1 MRFRGTFRLSPVRKP
16 PAPSPWRRKPGLT
29 RSQIQTRASASME
42 KVLEAC
48 ANLPSLG
55 GEAPVLREYLAE
67 SARKIFQAEVAG
79 MLVQDGD
86 NYLLGAVSPPVQ
98 SGGGKTALLSH
109 AQSFAAQA
117 TEQQRLLNFRFA
129 YRDLEGEKIYY
140 GLAQPLV
147 TTQSAVVLLVVRST
161 VFAPS
166 EVSAF
171 SVLGNMARLTL
182 ENAEL
187 AGLNSAQKRDLN
199 QLLEISADMG
209 STSRLDSFLPKF
221 VVRAAEFL
229 GFERAFVAIVE
240 TEECRMRWGASKGV
254 PSRLDFDFSAVGR
267 RVLESKNPQIVEDIS
282 QLAPHEKT
290 QLLRWESRLRQFV
303 GVPLVSGEGRPLG
316 VLGLMDKKTTD
327 KRATD
332 KKGPGQITPDD
343 IRRARALG
351 AEVAVALEAAHNLQL
366 SEQHRKRTEDLMEMA
381 LDLGSALRLPD
392 FVKNFTERVASM
404 IGAKSAILCLAQGN
418 KVESVGFCG
427 PRPERELQRKLN
439 AAFSEYAERHPDVKI
454 TGSGVQALGPDLI
467 AACGWQNL
475 TLVRLEGT
483 ENDLLGIL
491 ALADI
496 SRELMPSDL
505 NLLQA
510 LIVHASVAL
519 ENSRLFTRITQSS
532 RQWAEIFDS
541 ISDFIVVH
549 DEHFEV
555 LRVNRSLS
563 EFIGVRP
570 AELIGLSMRA
580 LVSIASDSPQPC
592 PFCRAENESDEY
604 LHPVLER
611 TYLVSS
617 SRIHGALDEGLQT
630 VHVLKDITDRREAEQ
645 RYRELFDNVQE
656 GVFFASPEGHFIEV
670 NDALVRMLGYQTRE
684 EVLKLDLQNQV
695 YVSGEQRDEITRQL
709 HHKGAIRN
717 FEVTLTRRDGSMIH
731 ALENAFV
738 VKDGQGKIMQYR
750 GVFLDIT
757 EVKNF
762 QAQLQ
767 RERDFTS
774 KILNNTQTMI
784 MVADTAGLISY
795 ANQRVYEGGG
805 FAQHELVGHRLD
817 RIISLSHKKAFAEAF
832 DASLHGLQSDNLEL
846 MITRGN
852 GTQGKFSVN
861 LSPMRDDRGEV
872 SSVVVLMTDITD
884 TSMIQAKLMH
894 TEKMAAVGQLVSGV
908 AHEVNNP
915 LTAIMGFSDLL
926 MENPDVPGSARKDL
940 QVILEE
946 AQRTKEI
953 VQNLLSF
960 ARQRPPQRQ
969 PLQINAILR
978 KTIALRAY
986 DFSNHGVQIVEKF
999 DSRLPDLIGDSHQLQ
1014 QVFLNILNNAYDA
1027 VQSAGR
1033 PGLIE
1038 IETVQDGGW
1047 VEVLFRD
1054 NGEGIQHPER
1064 IFDPFFTTKEV
1075 GQGTGLGLSICYGI
1089 VREHEGEILCANNQ
1103 DTQGATFSV
1112 RLPVRT
1118 RTDLKLVVAAGVK
1131 Q

>member
-1 MRFRGTFRLSPVRKP
+1 MENVLAACIELASLTGEP
-16 PAPSPWRRKPGLT
+16 PILRRH
-29 RSQIQTRASASME
+29 IA
-42 KVLEAC
+42 EA
-48 ANLPSLG
+48 
-55 GEAPVLREYLAE
+55 
-67 SARKIFQAEVAG
+67 ARKIFQSLVAG
-79 MLVQDGD
+79 VMLGDGAG
-86 NYLLGAVSPPVQ
+86 LLSAATAAHDAVEENAPGDKNSPA
-98 SGGGKTALLSH
+98 SKNALLEH
-109 AQSFAAQA
+109 ARSFATQA
-117 TEQQRLLNFRFA
+117 IEQKRLLTFRFS
-129 YRDLEGEKIYY
+129 YRSPEGESVHH
-140 GLAQPLV
+140 GLAQPIS
-147 TTQSAVVLLVVRST
+147 TTKNAAVLLVVRRN
-161 VFAPS
+161 VFSPA
-166 EVSAF
+166 EISAF
-171 SVLGNMARLTL
+171 NVLGSTARLAL
-182 ENAEL
+182 DNSEL
-187 AGLNSAQKRDLN
+187 ARLYSTQTHDYD
-199 QLLEISADMG
+199 QLLEISAELG
-209 STSRLDSFLPKF
+209 TSRVEGFFPRF
-221 VVRAAEFL
+221 VVRAADYL
-229 GFERAFVAIVE
+229 GFSRAFVAL
-240 TEECRMRWGASKGV
+240 TDAGKCHLRWAASRGSA
-254 PSRLDFDFSAVGR
+254 SRLDIDISAVAKR
-267 RVLESKNPQIVEDIS
+267 AFESPGPYSCEDIG
-282 QLAPHEKT
+282 QLPANEKA
-290 QLLRWESRLRQFV
+290 QLRRWESDLKQYMGMPLLTSDGRQ
-303 GVPLVSGEGRPLG
+303 
-316 VLGLMDKKTTD
+316 LGLLGFFDKKN
-327 KRATD
+327 KSR
-332 KKGPGQITPDD
+332 ISPDD
-343 IRRARALG
+343 VRRARVLG
-351 AEVAVALEAAHNLQL
+351 AEITVALEAAHNLQL
-366 SEQHRKRTEDLMEMA
+366 SDQHRKRTEDLMEMA

-404 IGAKSAILCLAQGN
+404 IGAQSAILSLAQGN
-418 KVESVGFCG
+418 KVESVGFYG
-427 PRPERELQRKLN
+427 PKPERELQRKLN

-454 TGSGVQALGPDLI
+454 TGSGVQALGHELV

-496 SRELMPSDL
+496 SRELMPNDL

-549 DEHFEV
+549 DEQFEV
-555 LRVNRSLS
+555 LRVNRSLA

-580 LVSIASDSPQPC
+580 LVSLASDSPRPC
-592 PFCRAENESDEY
+592 PFCRVESESDEY

-684 EVLKLDLQNQV
+684 EVLKLDLQGQV
-695 YVSGEQRDEITRQL
+695 YVWAEQRDEITRQL
-709 HHKGAIRN
+709 QQKGAVRN
-717 FEVTLTRRDGSMIH
+717 FEVTLSRRDGTMIH

-784 MVADTAGLISY
+784 VVADTAGLISY

-805 FAQHELVGHRLD
+805 FDQNELVGNRLD
-817 RIISLSHKKAFAEAF
+817 RIISSSHKKAFSEAF

-926 MENPDVPGSARKDL
+926 MENPEVPGSARKDL

-969 PLQINAILR
+969 PLQINNILR
-978 KTIALRAY
+978 KTIALRSY
-986 DFSNHGVQIVEKF
+986 DFANHGVQIVEKF
-999 DSRLPDLIGDSHQLQ
+999 DERLPELIGDSHQLQ

-1038 IETVQDGGW
+1038 IETIQDGGW

-1054 NGEGIQHPER
+1054 NGEGILHPER

-1103 DTQGATFSV
+1103 ETDGATFSV
-1112 RLPVRT
+1112 RLPVRS
-1118 RTDLKLVVAAGVK
+1118 RADLKLVVAGGAK

>member
-1 MRFRGTFRLSPVRKP
+1 
-16 PAPSPWRRKPGLT
+16 
-29 RSQIQTRASASME
+29 ME
-42 KVLEAC
+42 KVFEAC
-48 ANLPSLG
+48 VELPNLSQD
-55 GEAPVLREYLAE
+55 PVVLHRHIAE
-67 SARKIFQAEVAG
+67 SARKIFKAVVAG
-79 MLVQDGD
+79 VMVRDGEGYLPSAVCTAADEAGSKEPLLEHARLFASQAIEQKQLV
-86 NYLLGAVSPPVQ
+86 P
-98 SGGGKTALLSH
+98 
-109 AQSFAAQA
+109 
-117 TEQQRLLNFRFA
+117 FRFSYLGPA
-129 YRDLEGEKIYY
+129 GEEMYH
-140 GLAQPLV
+140 GLAQPVV
-147 TTQSAVVLLVVRST
+147 TTRTVAVLLLVRGSA
-161 VFAPS
+161 FSSA

-171 SVLGNMARLTL
+171 SAFGNTARLAL
-182 ENAEL
+182 DNIEL
-187 AGLNSAQKRDLN
+187 SGLHGAQKRDLE
-199 QLLEISADMG
+199 QMMEISAELG
-209 STSRLDSFLPKF
+209 APQLESFLPRF
-221 VVRAAEFL
+221 VVRAADFL
-229 GFERAFVAIVE
+229 GFSRAFIALFESGECHLQWAAAKGTAIHLDIDISAIAKRALE
-240 TEECRMRWGASKGV
+240 TG
-254 PSRLDFDFSAVGR
+254 
-267 RVLESKNPQIVEDIS
+267 NPHVSEDIGQLPS
-282 QLAPHEKT
+282 QEKT
-290 QLLRWESRLRQFV
+290 QLRRWESDLKQYL
-303 GVPLVSGEGRPLG
+303 GIPLLTADGRPLG
-316 VLGLMDKKTTD
+316 VLGFLDKKAQS
-327 KRATD
+327 RIS
-332 KKGPGQITPDD
+332 QED
-343 IRRARALG
+343 IHRGRVLG
-351 AEVAVALEAAHNLQL
+351 AEVTVALEAAHNLQL
-366 SEQHRKRTEDLMEMA
+366 SDQHRKRTENLMEMA

-392 FVKNFTERVASM
+392 FVKNFTERVAAM
-404 IGAKSAILCLAQGN
+404 IGARCAILSLAQGN
-418 KVESVGFCG
+418 KVESVGFYG
-427 PRPERELQRKLN
+427 PRPERDLQRKLN
-439 AAFSEYAERHPDVKI
+439 AAFSEYAERHPDLKI
-454 TGSGVQALGPDLI
+454 TGSGVQALGPELV

-483 ENDLLGIL
+483 ESDLLGIL

-496 SRELMPSDL
+496 GRELMPNDL

-555 LRVNRSLS
+555 LRVNRSLA

-580 LVSIASDSPQPC
+580 LVSIASDSPRPC
-592 PFCRAENESDEY
+592 PFCRVENESDEY

-670 NDALVRMLGYQTRE
+670 NDALVRMLGYQSRE
-684 EVLKLDLQNQV
+684 EVLRLDLQSQV
-695 YVSGEQRDEITRQL
+695 YVSAEQRDEIIRQL
-709 HHKGAIRN
+709 HEDGAVRN
-717 FEVTLTRRDGSMIH
+717 FEVTLKRRDGTMIH

-784 MVADTAGLISY
+784 VVADTAGLISY

-805 FAQHELVGHRLD
+805 FEQNELVGNRLD
-817 RIISLSHKKAFAEAF
+817 GIISFSHKKAFAEAF

-926 MENPDVPGSARKDL
+926 MENPEMPGSARKDL

-969 PLQINAILR
+969 PLQINNILR
-978 KTIALRAY
+978 KTIALRSY
-986 DFSNHGVQIVEKF
+986 DFANHGVQIVEKF
-999 DSRLPDLIGDSHQLQ
+999 DERLPELIGDSHQLQ

-1038 IETVQDGGW
+1038 IETEQDGGW

-1103 DTQGATFSV
+1103 ETQGATFSV
-1112 RLPVRT
+1112 RLPIRT
-1118 RTDLKLVVAAGVK
+1118 RTDLKLVVAAGAK

>member
-1 MRFRGTFRLSPVRKP
+1 MRPKPKARQVRAKT
-16 PAPSPWRRKPGLT
+16 PS
-29 RSQIQTRASASME
+29 RASTCME
-42 KVLEAC
+42 NVQAAC
-48 ANLPSLG
+48 IELASLG
-55 GEAPVLREYLAE
+55 GEPPILRRHIAE
-67 SARKIFQAEVAG
+67 AARKIFQSLVAG
-79 MLVQDGD
+79 VMLGDGVE
-86 NYLLGAVSPPVQ
+86 LLSAATAAPDSTEEQ
-98 SGGGKTALLSH
+98 ASGERKHPAGKNALLEH
-109 AQSFAAQA
+109 ARSFATQA
-117 TEQQRLLNFRFA
+117 IEQKRLLTFRFS
-129 YRDLEGEKIYY
+129 YRSPEGESVHH
-140 GLAQPLV
+140 GLAQPIS
-147 TTQSAVVLLVVRST
+147 TTKNTAVLLIVRRS
-161 VFAPS
+161 VFSPA
-166 EVSAF
+166 EISAF
-171 SVLGNMARLTL
+171 NVLGSTARLAL
-182 ENAEL
+182 DNSEL
-187 AGLNSAQKRDLN
+187 AGLYSTQTHDYD
-199 QLLEISADMG
+199 QLLEISAELG
-209 STSRLDSFLPKF
+209 TSRVEGFFPRF
-221 VVRAAEFL
+221 VMRAADFL
-229 GFERAFVAIVE
+229 GFSRAFVAL
-240 TEECRMRWGASKGV
+240 TDAGKCQLRWAASKGSA
-254 PSRLDFDFSAVGR
+254 SRLDIDISAVAKR
-267 RVLESKNPQIVEDIS
+267 AFESPSPHICEDIG
-282 QLAPHEKT
+282 QLPANEKA
-290 QLLRWESRLRQFV
+290 QLRRWEADLKQYLGMPLLTCDGRQ
-303 GVPLVSGEGRPLG
+303 LG
-316 VLGLMDKKTTD
+316 VLGFFDKKN
-327 KRATD
+327 KAR
-332 KKGPGQITPDD
+332 ISPDD
-343 IRRARALG
+343 VRRARVLG
-351 AEVAVALEAAHNLQL
+351 AEITVALEAAHNLQL
-366 SEQHRKRTEDLMEMA
+366 SDQHRKRTEDLMEMA

-392 FVKNFTERVASM
+392 FVKNFTERVAGM
-404 IGAKSAILCLAQGN
+404 IGAQSAILSLAQGN
-418 KVESVGFCG
+418 KVESVGFYG
-427 PRPERELQRKLN
+427 TKPERELQRKLN

-454 TGSGVQALGPDLI
+454 TGSGVQALGHELV

-496 SRELMPSDL
+496 GRELAPNDL

-549 DEHFEV
+549 DEQFEV
-555 LRVNRSLS
+555 LRVNRSLA

-580 LVSIASDSPQPC
+580 LVSLASDSPRPC
-592 PFCRAENESDEY
+592 PFCRVESESDEY

-670 NDALVRMLGYQTRE
+670 NDALVRKIGYQTRE
-684 EVLKLDLQNQV
+684 EVLKLDLQSQV
-695 YVSGEQRDEITRQL
+695 YVSGEQRDEIIRQL
-709 HHKGAIRN
+709 HHQGAIRN

-805 FAQHELVGHRLD
+805 FEQNELVGHRLD
-817 RIISLSHKKAFAEAF
+817 RIISLSHKKIFAEAF

-846 MITRGN
+846 MIARGN

-861 LSPMRDDRGEV
+861 LSTMRDDRGEV

-926 MENPDVPGSARKDL
+926 MENPEVPGSARKDL

-969 PLQINAILR
+969 AVQINAILR

-986 DFSNHGVQIVEKF
+986 DFANHGVQIVEKF
-999 DSRLPDLIGDSHQLQ
+999 DERLPELIGDSHQLQ

-1038 IETVQDGGW
+1038 IETID
-1047 VEVLFRD
+1047 R
-1054 NGEGIQHPER
+1054 
-1064 IFDPFFTTKEV
+1064 K
-1075 GQGTGLGLSICYGI
+1075 
-1089 VREHEGEILCANNQ
+1089 
-1103 DTQGATFSV
+1103 SV
-1112 RLPVRT
+1112 V
-1118 RTDLKLVVAAGVK
+1118 
-1131 Q
+1131 

>member
-1 MRFRGTFRLSPVRKP
+1 MRPKPKARKVRTKT
-16 PAPSPWRRKPGLT
+16 PS
-29 RSQIQTRASASME
+29 RASTCME
-42 KVLEAC
+42 NVLAAC
-48 ANLPSLG
+48 IELVSLG
-55 GEAPVLREYLAE
+55 GEPPILRRHIAE
-67 SARKIFQAEVAG
+67 AARKIFQSLVAG
-79 MLVQDGD
+79 VMLGDGVAAT
-86 NYLLGAVSPPVQ
+86 AVPDSTEEEA
-98 SGGGKTALLSH
+98 SGEKKDPTGKNALLEH
-109 AQSFAAQA
+109 ARSFATQA
-117 TEQQRLLNFRFA
+117 IEQKRLLTFRFS
-129 YRDLEGEKIYY
+129 YRSPEGESVHH
-140 GLAQPLV
+140 GLAQPV
-147 TTQSAVVLLVVRST
+147 STTKNAAVLLVVRRS
-161 VFAPS
+161 VFSPA
-166 EVSAF
+166 EISAF
-171 SVLGNMARLTL
+171 NVLGSTARLAL
-182 ENAEL
+182 ENSEL
-187 AGLNSAQKRDLN
+187 AGLYSTQTHDYD
-199 QLLEISADMG
+199 QLLEISAELG
-209 STSRLDSFLPKF
+209 TSRVEGFFPRF
-221 VVRAAEFL
+221 VLRAADFL
-229 GFERAFVAIVE
+229 GFSRAFVAL
-240 TEECRMRWGASKGV
+240 TDAGKCHLRWAAGRGSA
-254 PSRLDFDFSAVGR
+254 SRLDIDISAVAKR
-267 RVLESKNPQIVEDIS
+267 AFESPNPHICEDIG
-282 QLAPHEKT
+282 QLPANEKA
-290 QLLRWESRLRQFV
+290 QLRRWEADLKQYL
-303 GVPLVSGEGRPLG
+303 GVPLLTSDGRQLG
-316 VLGLMDKKTTD
+316 VLGFFDKKNKSRISPED
-327 KRATD
+327 V
-332 KKGPGQITPDD
+332 
-343 IRRARALG
+343 RRARVLA
-351 AEVAVALEAAHNLQL
+351 AEITVALEAAHNLQL
-366 SEQHRKRTEDLMEMA
+366 SDQHRKRTEDLMEMA

-392 FVKNFTERVASM
+392 FVKNFTERVAGM
-404 IGAKSAILCLAQGN
+404 IGAQSAILSLAQGN
-418 KVESVGFCG
+418 KVESVGFYG
-427 PRPERELQRKLN
+427 PKPERELQRKLN
-439 AAFSEYAERHPDVKI
+439 AAFSEYAERHPDLKI
-454 TGSGVQALGPDLI
+454 TGSGVQALGHELV

-496 SRELMPSDL
+496 GRELAPNDL

-549 DEHFEV
+549 DEQFEV
-555 LRVNRSLS
+555 LRVNRSLA

-580 LVSIASDSPQPC
+580 LVSLASDSPRPC
-592 PFCRAENESDEY
+592 PFCRVESESDEY

-684 EVLKLDLQNQV
+684 EVLKLDLQGQV
-695 YVSGEQRDEITRQL
+695 YVWAEQRDEITRQL
-709 HHKGAIRN
+709 RQKGAIRN
-717 FEVTLTRRDGSMIH
+717 FEVTLSRRDGTMIH

-784 MVADTAGLISY
+784 VVADTAGLISY

-805 FAQHELVGHRLD
+805 FDQNELVGNRLD
-817 RIISLSHKKAFAEAF
+817 RIISLSHKKAFSEAF

-926 MENPDVPGSARKDL
+926 MENPEVPGSARKDL

-969 PLQINAILR
+969 PLQINNILR
-978 KTIALRAY
+978 KTIALRSY
-986 DFSNHGVQIVEKF
+986 DFANHGVQIVEKF
-999 DSRLPDLIGDSHQLQ
+999 DERLPDLIGDSHQLQ

-1038 IETVQDGGW
+1038 IETIQDGGW
-1047 VEVLFRD
+1047 IEVLFRD

-1103 DTQGATFSV
+1103 ETEGATFSV
-1112 RLPVRT
+1112 RLPVRS
-1118 RTDLKLVVAAGVK
+1118 RADLKLVVAGGAK

>member
-1 MRFRGTFRLSPVRKP
+1 MENVLAACIELAS
-16 PAPSPWRRKPGLT
+16 LT
-29 RSQIQTRASASME
+29 
-42 KVLEAC
+42 
-48 ANLPSLG
+48 
-55 GEAPVLREYLAE
+55 GEPPVLRRHIAE
-67 SARKIFQAEVAG
+67 TARKIFQSLVAG
-79 MLVQDGD
+79 VMLGDGAG
-86 NYLLGAVSPPVQ
+86 LLSTATAAHDAAEENAPADEDVPADKNHPAG
-98 SGGGKTALLSH
+98 TNALLEH
-109 AQSFAAQA
+109 ARSFATQA
-117 TEQQRLLNFRFA
+117 IEQKRLLTFRFS
-129 YRDLEGEKIYY
+129 YRSPEGESVHH
-140 GLAQPLV
+140 GLAQPIS
-147 TTQSAVVLLVVRST
+147 TTKNAAVLLVVRRN
-161 VFAPS
+161 VFSPA
-166 EVSAF
+166 EISAF
-171 SVLGNMARLTL
+171 NVLGSTARLAL
-182 ENAEL
+182 DNSEL
-187 AGLNSAQKRDLN
+187 AGLYSTQTHDYD
-199 QLLEISADMG
+199 QLLEISAELG
-209 STSRLDSFLPKF
+209 TSRVEGFFPRF
-221 VVRAAEFL
+221 VVRAADFL
-229 GFERAFVAIVE
+229 GFSRAFIAL
-240 TEECRMRWGASKGV
+240 TDAGKCHLRWAASRGSA
-254 PSRLDFDFSAVGR
+254 SRLDTDISAVAKR
-267 RVLESKNPQIVEDIS
+267 AFESPGPYSCEDIG
-282 QLAPHEKT
+282 QLPANENA
-290 QLLRWESRLRQFV
+290 QLRRWEADLKQYLGMPLLTSNGRQ
-303 GVPLVSGEGRPLG
+303 
-316 VLGLMDKKTTD
+316 LGLLGFFDKKN
-327 KRATD
+327 KAR
-332 KKGPGQITPDD
+332 ISPDD
-343 IRRARALG
+343 VRRARVLG
-351 AEVAVALEAAHNLQL
+351 AEITVALEAAHNLQL
-366 SEQHRKRTEDLMEMA
+366 SDQHRKRTEDLMEMA

-392 FVKNFTERVASM
+392 FVKNFTERVAGM
-404 IGAKSAILCLAQGN
+404 IGAQSAILSLAQGN
-418 KVESVGFCG
+418 KVESVGFYG
-427 PRPERELQRKLN
+427 PKPERELQRKLN

-454 TGSGVQALGPDLI
+454 TGSGVQALGHELV

-496 SRELMPSDL
+496 SRELAPNDL

-549 DEHFEV
+549 DEQFEV
-555 LRVNRSLS
+555 LRVNRSLA

-580 LVSIASDSPQPC
+580 LISLASDSPRPC
-592 PFCRAENESDEY
+592 PFCRVESESDEY

-684 EVLKLDLQNQV
+684 EVLKLDLQGQV
-695 YVSGEQRDEITRQL
+695 YVWAEQRDEITRQL
-709 HHKGAIRN
+709 RQKGAIRN
-717 FEVTLTRRDGSMIH
+717 FEVTLSRRDGTMIH

-784 MVADTAGLISY
+784 VVADTAGLISY

-805 FAQHELVGHRLD
+805 FDQNELVGNRLD
-817 RIISLSHKKAFAEAF
+817 RIISLSHKKAFSEAF

-926 MENPDVPGSARKDL
+926 MENPEVPGSARKDL

-969 PLQINAILR
+969 PLQINNILR
-978 KTIALRAY
+978 KTIALRSY
-986 DFSNHGVQIVEKF
+986 DFANHGVQIVEKF
-999 DSRLPDLIGDSHQLQ
+999 DERLPELIGDSHQLQ

-1038 IETVQDGGW
+1038 IETIQDGGW

-1103 DTQGATFSV
+1103 ETDGATFSV
-1112 RLPVRT
+1112 RLPVRS
-1118 RTDLKLVVAAGVK
+1118 RADLKLVVAAGAK

>member
-1 MRFRGTFRLSPVRKP
+1 V
-16 PAPSPWRRKPGLT
+16 
-29 RSQIQTRASASME
+29 RASASME

-48 ANLPSLG
+48 VQLPALS
-55 GEAPVLREYLAE
+55 GEPSVLRQHIAE
-67 SARKIFQAEVAG
+67 SARTIFAAAVAG
-79 MLVQDGD
+79 MMVRDGES
-86 NYLLGAVSPPVQ
+86 YLPGAVCTAVDERA
-98 SGGGKTALLSH
+98 GKKALLEH
-109 AQSFAAQA
+109 ARSFATQA
-117 TEQQRLLNFRFA
+117 IEQKRLLNFRFS
-129 YRDLEGEKIYY
+129 YRAPEGEAIYH
-140 GLAQPLV
+140 GLAQPMV
-147 TTQSAVVLLVVRST
+147 TAQTAAVLLVVRSS
-161 VFAPS
+161 VFSPA

-171 SVLGNMARLTL
+171 SALGNIARLAL
-182 ENAEL
+182 DNCEL
-187 AGLNSAQKRDLN
+187 TGLYSTQKQDLD
-199 QLLEISADMG
+199 QLLEISAELG
-209 STSRLDSFLPKF
+209 ATSQLESFLPRF
-221 VVRAAEFL
+221 VVRTADFM
-229 GFERAFVAIVE
+229 GFSRAFVALVDSG
-240 TEECRMRWGASKGV
+240 ECRLRWGASKGAA
-254 PSRLDFDFSAVGR
+254 SRLEIDISAVAR
-267 RVLESKNPQIVEDIS
+267 RALDTRIPHICEDVG
-282 QLAPHEKT
+282 QLPANEKK
-290 QLLRWESRLRQFV
+290 QLLRWESDLKQYL
-303 GVPLVSGEGRPLG
+303 GMPLMTSDGRPLG
-316 VLGLMDKKTTD
+316 LLGLLDKKN
-327 KRATD
+327 KSR
-332 KKGPGQITPDD
+332 ISPDD
-343 IRRARALG
+343 VRRARVLG
-351 AEVAVALEAAHNLQL
+351 AEITVALEAAHNLQL
-366 SEQHRKRTEDLMEMA
+366 SDQHRKRTEDLMEMA

-392 FVKNFTERVASM
+392 FVKNFTERVAGM
-404 IGAKSAILCLAQGN
+404 IGARSAVLSLAQGN
-418 KVESVGFCG
+418 KVESVGFYG
-427 PRPERELQRKLN
+427 AKPERELQRKLN
-439 AAFSEYAERHPDVKI
+439 AAFSEYAERHPDLKI
-454 TGSGVQALGPDLI
+454 TGNGVQALGPELM

-483 ENDLLGIL
+483 EADLLGIL

-496 SRELMPSDL
+496 SRELMPNDL

-549 DEHFEV
+549 DEQFEV
-555 LRVNRSLS
+555 LRVNRSLA

-592 PFCRAENESDEY
+592 PFCRGENESDEY

-684 EVLKLDLQNQV
+684 EVLKLDLQTQV
-695 YVSGEQRDEITRQL
+695 YVSAEQRDEITRQL
-709 HHKGAIRN
+709 NEKGTVRN
-717 FEVTLTRRDGSMIH
+717 FEVTLSRRDSTMIH

-795 ANQRVYEGGG
+795 ANQRAYEGGG
-805 FAQHELVGHRLD
+805 FDQNELVGHRLD
-817 RIISLSHKKAFAEAF
+817 RIISQSHKRAFAEAF

-852 GTQGKFSVN
+852 GTPGKFSVN

-926 MENPDVPGSARKDL
+926 MENPEVPGSARKDL

-969 PLQINAILR
+969 PLQINNILR
-978 KTIALRAY
+978 KTIALRSY
-986 DFSNHGVQIVEKF
+986 DFANHGVQIVEKF
-999 DSRLPDLIGDSHQLQ
+999 DERLPELIGDSHQLQ

-1038 IETVQDGGW
+1038 IETIQDGGW

-1103 DTQGATFSV
+1103 ETQGATFSV

-1118 RTDLKLVVAAGVK
+1118 KTDLKLVVAAGVK

>member
-1 MRFRGTFRLSPVRKP
+1 MENVLAACIELASLTGEP
-16 PAPSPWRRKPGLT
+16 PILRRH
-29 RSQIQTRASASME
+29 IA
-42 KVLEAC
+42 EA
-48 ANLPSLG
+48 
-55 GEAPVLREYLAE
+55 
-67 SARKIFQAEVAG
+67 ARKIFQSLVAG
-79 MLVQDGD
+79 VMLGDGAG
-86 NYLLGAVSPPVQ
+86 LLSAATAAHDAVEENAPGDKNSPA
-98 SGGGKTALLSH
+98 SKNALLEH
-109 AQSFAAQA
+109 ARSFATQA
-117 TEQQRLLNFRFA
+117 IEQKRLLTFRFS
-129 YRDLEGEKIYY
+129 YRSPEGESVHH
-140 GLAQPLV
+140 GLAQPIS
-147 TTQSAVVLLVVRST
+147 TTKNAAVLLVVRRN
-161 VFAPS
+161 VFSPA
-166 EVSAF
+166 EISAF
-171 SVLGNMARLTL
+171 NVLGGTARLAL
-182 ENAEL
+182 DNSEL
-187 AGLNSAQKRDLN
+187 AGLYSTQTHEYD
-199 QLLEISADMG
+199 QLLEISAELG
-209 STSRLDSFLPKF
+209 TSRVEGFFPRF
-221 VVRAAEFL
+221 VVRAADFL
-229 GFERAFVAIVE
+229 GFSRAFVAL
-240 TEECRMRWGASKGV
+240 TDAGKCHLRWAASRGSA
-254 PSRLDFDFSAVGR
+254 SRLDIDISAVAKR
-267 RVLESKNPQIVEDIS
+267 AFESPGPYSCEDIG
-282 QLAPHEKT
+282 QLPANEKA
-290 QLLRWESRLRQFV
+290 QLRRWESDLKQYLGMPLLTSDGRQ
-303 GVPLVSGEGRPLG
+303 
-316 VLGLMDKKTTD
+316 LGLLGFFDKKN
-327 KRATD
+327 KSR
-332 KKGPGQITPDD
+332 ISPDD
-343 IRRARALG
+343 VRRARVLG
-351 AEVAVALEAAHNLQL
+351 AEITVALEAAHNLQL
-366 SEQHRKRTEDLMEMA
+366 SDQHRKRTEDLMEMA

-392 FVKNFTERVASM
+392 FVKNFTERVAGM
-404 IGAKSAILCLAQGN
+404 IGAQSAILSLAQGN
-418 KVESVGFCG
+418 KVESVGFYG
-427 PRPERELQRKLN
+427 PKPERELQRKLN

-454 TGSGVQALGPDLI
+454 TGSGVQALGHELV

-496 SRELMPSDL
+496 SRELAPNDL

-549 DEHFEV
+549 DEQFEV
-555 LRVNRSLS
+555 LRVNRSLA

-580 LVSIASDSPQPC
+580 LISLASDSPRPC
-592 PFCRAENESDEY
+592 PFCRVESESDEY

-684 EVLKLDLQNQV
+684 EVLKLDLQGQV
-695 YVSGEQRDEITRQL
+695 YVWAEQRDEITRQL
-709 HHKGAIRN
+709 RQKGAVRN
-717 FEVTLTRRDGSMIH
+717 FEVTLSRRDGTMIH

-784 MVADTAGLISY
+784 VVADTAGLISY

-805 FAQHELVGHRLD
+805 FDQNELVGNRLD
-817 RIISLSHKKAFAEAF
+817 RIISLSHKKAFSEAF

-926 MENPDVPGSARKDL
+926 MENPEVPGSARKDL

-969 PLQINAILR
+969 PLQINSILR
-978 KTIALRAY
+978 KTIALRSY
-986 DFSNHGVQIVEKF
+986 DFANHGVQIVEKF
-999 DSRLPDLIGDSHQLQ
+999 DERLPELIGDSHQLQ

-1054 NGEGIQHPER
+1054 NGEGILHPER

-1103 DTQGATFSV
+1103 ETDGATFSV
-1112 RLPVRT
+1112 RLPVRS
-1118 RTDLKLVVAAGVK
+1118 RADLKLVVAGGAK

>member
-1 MRFRGTFRLSPVRKP
+1 MENVLASCIELATLS
-16 PAPSPWRRKPGLT
+16 
-29 RSQIQTRASASME
+29 
-42 KVLEAC
+42 
-48 ANLPSLG
+48 
-55 GEAPVLREYLAE
+55 GEPPVLRQHIAE
-67 SARKIFQAEVAG
+67 TARKIFQSLVAG
-79 MLVQDGD
+79 VMLGDGAG
-86 NYLLGAVSPPVQ
+86 LLSAATAVPDSIEENA
-98 SGGGKTALLSH
+98 SGDKNHPAGTSALLEH
-109 AQSFAAQA
+109 ARSFATQA
-117 TEQQRLLNFRFA
+117 IEQKRLLTFRFS
-129 YRDLEGEKIYY
+129 YRSPEGESVHH
-140 GLAQPLV
+140 GLAQPIS
-147 TTQSAVVLLVVRST
+147 TTKNAAVLLIVRHN
-161 VFAPS
+161 VFSPA
-166 EVSAF
+166 EISAF
-171 SVLGNMARLTL
+171 NVLGGTARLAL
-182 ENAEL
+182 DNSEL
-187 AGLNSAQKRDLN
+187 AGLYSTQTHEYD
-199 QLLEISADMG
+199 QLLEISAELG
-209 STSRLDSFLPKF
+209 TSRVEGFFPRF
-221 VVRAAEFL
+221 VVRAADFL
-229 GFERAFVAIVE
+229 GFSRAFVAL
-240 TEECRMRWGASKGV
+240 TDAGKCHLRWAASRGSA
-254 PSRLDFDFSAVGR
+254 SRLDIDISAVAKR
-267 RVLESKNPQIVEDIS
+267 AFESPGPYSCEDIG
-282 QLAPHEKT
+282 QLPANEKA
-290 QLLRWESRLRQFV
+290 QLRRWESDLKQYLGMPLLTSDGRQ
-303 GVPLVSGEGRPLG
+303 
-316 VLGLMDKKTTD
+316 LGLLGFFDKKN
-327 KRATD
+327 KAR
-332 KKGPGQITPDD
+332 ISPDD
-343 IRRARALG
+343 VRRARVLG
-351 AEVAVALEAAHNLQL
+351 AEITVALEAAHNLQL
-366 SEQHRKRTEDLMEMA
+366 SDQHRKRTEDLMEMA

-392 FVKNFTERVASM
+392 FVKNFTERVAGM
-404 IGAKSAILCLAQGN
+404 IGAQSAILSLAQGN
-418 KVESVGFCG
+418 KVESVGFYG
-427 PRPERELQRKLN
+427 PKPERELQRKLN

-454 TGSGVQALGPDLI
+454 TGSGVQALGHELV

-496 SRELMPSDL
+496 SRELMPNDL

-549 DEHFEV
+549 DEQFEV
-555 LRVNRSLS
+555 LRVNRSLA

-580 LVSIASDSPQPC
+580 LISLASDSPRPC
-592 PFCRAENESDEY
+592 PFCRVESESDEY

-684 EVLKLDLQNQV
+684 EVLKLDLQGQV
-695 YVSGEQRDEITRQL
+695 YVWAEQRDEITRQL
-709 HHKGAIRN
+709 RQKGAVRN
-717 FEVTLTRRDGSMIH
+717 FEVTLSRRDGTMIH

-784 MVADTAGLISY
+784 VVADTAGLISY

-805 FAQHELVGHRLD
+805 FDQNELVGNRLD
-817 RIISLSHKKAFAEAF
+817 RIISLSHKKVFSEAF

-926 MENPDVPGSARKDL
+926 MENPEVPGSARKDL

-969 PLQINAILR
+969 PLQINNILR
-978 KTIALRAY
+978 KTIALRSY
-986 DFSNHGVQIVEKF
+986 DFANHGVQIVEKF
-999 DSRLPDLIGDSHQLQ
+999 DERLPDLIGDSHQLQ

-1038 IETVQDGGW
+1038 IETIQDGGW

-1054 NGEGIQHPER
+1054 NGEGILHPER

-1103 DTQGATFSV
+1103 ETDGATFSV
-1112 RLPVRT
+1112 RLPVRS
-1118 RTDLKLVVAAGVK
+1118 RADLKLVVAGGAK

>member
-1 MRFRGTFRLSPVRKP
+1 MRPKPKARKVRVK
-16 PAPSPWRRKPGLT
+16 APS
-29 RSQIQTRASASME
+29 RASACME
-42 KVLEAC
+42 NVLAAC
-48 ANLPSLG
+48 AELAHFSGEPPILRRNIAEAARRIFPSL
-55 GEAPVLREYLAE
+55 
-67 SARKIFQAEVAG
+67 VAG
-79 MLVQDGD
+79 VMVHDGAG
-86 NYLLGAVSPPVQ
+86 LLPAAIAATELADRNAPL
-98 SGGGKTALLSH
+98 GKDASADINALLDH
-109 AQSFAAQA
+109 ARSFAAQA
-117 TEQQRLLNFRFA
+117 IEQKRLLTFRFS
-129 YRDLEGEKIYY
+129 YRSAEGESVYH
-140 GLAQPLV
+140 GLAQPV
-147 TTQSAVVLLVVRST
+147 PTTKNSSVLLVVRRS
-161 VFAPS
+161 VFSPG

-171 SVLGNMARLTL
+171 SVLGSTARLAL
-182 ENAEL
+182 DNSEL
-187 AGLNSAQKRDLN
+187 AGLYSTQTHDYD
-199 QLLEISADMG
+199 QLLEISAELG
-209 STSRLDSFLPKF
+209 TSRLEGFFPRF
-221 VVRAAEFL
+221 VVRAADFL
-229 GFERAFVAIVE
+229 GFSRAFVAL
-240 TEECRMRWGASKGV
+240 TEAGKCHLRWAAFRGSA
-254 PSRLDFDFSAVGR
+254 SRLDIDISVVAKRAF
-267 RVLESKNPQIVEDIS
+267 ESPNPYICEDIG
-282 QLAPHEKT
+282 QLPANEKA
-290 QLLRWESRLRQFV
+290 QLRRWESDLKQYLGMPLLTSDGRQ
-303 GVPLVSGEGRPLG
+303 LG
-316 VLGLMDKKTTD
+316 VLGFFDKKN
-327 KRATD
+327 KSR
-332 KKGPGQITPDD
+332 ISPDD
-343 IRRARALG
+343 VRRARVLG
-351 AEVAVALEAAHNLQL
+351 AEITVALEAAHNLQL
-366 SEQHRKRTEDLMEMA
+366 SDQHRKRTEDLMEMA

-392 FVKNFTERVASM
+392 FVKNFTERVAGM
-404 IGAKSAILCLAQGN
+404 IGAQSAILSLAQGN
-418 KVESVGFCG
+418 KVESVGFYG
-427 PRPERELQRKLN
+427 PKPERELQRKLN

-454 TGSGVQALGPDLI
+454 TGSGVQALGPDLV

-483 ENDLLGIL
+483 ESDLLGIL

-496 SRELMPSDL
+496 SRELMPGDL

-549 DEHFEV
+549 DEHYEV

-670 NDALVRMLGYQTRE
+670 NDALVRMLGYQSRE
-684 EVLKLDLQNQV
+684 EVLKLDLQTQV
-695 YVSGEQRDEITRQL
+695 YVSAAQRDEITRQL
-709 HHKGAIRN
+709 HAKGAVRN
-717 FEVTLTRRDGSMIH
+717 FEVTLARRDGSIIH

-738 VKDGQGKIMQYR
+738 VRDGQGKILQYR

-795 ANQRVYEGGG
+795 ANQRSYDAGG
-805 FAQHELVGHRLD
+805 FDQNELVGHRLD
-817 RIISLSHKKAFAEAF
+817 RIISPSHMKTFSDAF
-832 DASLHGLQSDNLEL
+832 DASLHGLQSDNLEV
-846 MITRGN
+846 MILRGN

-861 LSPMRDDRGEV
+861 LSPMRDDRKEV

-884 TSMIQAKLMH
+884 TSMMQAKLMH

-969 PLQINAILR
+969 AVQINNILR

-986 DFSNHGVQIVEKF
+986 DFANHGVQIVERF
-999 DSRLPDLIGDSHQLQ
+999 DKGLPDLVGDSHQLQ

-1027 VQSAGR
+1027 IHAAGR

-1038 IETVQDGGW
+1038 IETVHDAGW

-1054 NGEGIQHPER
+1054 NGEGILHPER

-1075 GQGTGLGLSICYGI
+1075 GAGTGLGLSICYGI

-1112 RLPVRT
+1112 RLPVRA
-1118 RTDLKLVVAAGVK
+1118 RTDLKLVAAAGAR

>member
-1 MRFRGTFRLSPVRKP
+1 MRP
-16 PAPSPWRRKPGLT
+16 
-29 RSQIQTRASASME
+29 
-42 KVLEAC
+42 
-48 ANLPSLG
+48 
-55 GEAPVLREYLAE
+55 
-67 SARKIFQAEVAG
+67 
-79 MLVQDGD
+79 
-86 NYLLGAVSPPVQ
+86 
-98 SGGGKTALLSH
+98 
-109 AQSFAAQA
+109 
-117 TEQQRLLNFRFA
+117 
-129 YRDLEGEKIYY
+129 
-140 GLAQPLV
+140 
-147 TTQSAVVLLVVRST
+147 TQNPRRST
-161 VFAPS
+161 
-166 EVSAF
+166 
-171 SVLGNMARLTL
+171 
-182 ENAEL
+182 
-187 AGLNSAQKRDLN
+187 QK
-199 QLLEISADMG
+199 
-209 STSRLDSFLPKF
+209 
-221 VVRAAEFL
+221 
-229 GFERAFVAIVE
+229 
-240 TEECRMRWGASKGV
+240 
-254 PSRLDFDFSAVGR
+254 
-267 RVLESKNPQIVEDIS
+267 
-282 QLAPHEKT
+282 
-290 QLLRWESRLRQFV
+290 
-303 GVPLVSGEGRPLG
+303 
-316 VLGLMDKKTTD
+316 
-327 KRATD
+327 
-332 KKGPGQITPDD
+332 
-343 IRRARALG
+343 
-351 AEVAVALEAAHNLQL
+351 L
-366 SEQHRKRTEDLMEMA
+366 SDQHRKRTENLMEMA

-392 FVKNFTERVASM
+392 FVKNFTERVADM
-404 IGAKSAILCLAQGN
+404 IGARCAILSLAQGN
-418 KVESVGFCG
+418 KVESVGFYG
-427 PRPERELQRKLN
+427 PRPERELQLRLN
-439 AAFSEYAERHPDVKI
+439 AAFSEYAERHPDLKI
-454 TGSGVQALGPDLI
+454 TRSGVQALGPELV

-483 ENDLLGIL
+483 GADLLGIL

-496 SRELMPSDL
+496 SREIMPDDL

-549 DEHFEV
+549 DEQFEV
-555 LRVNRSLS
+555 LRVNRSLA

-580 LVSIASDSPQPC
+580 LVSIAADSPRPC
-592 PFCRAENESDEY
+592 PFCRVENESDEY

-617 SRIHGALDEGLQT
+617 SPIHGALDEGSQT
-630 VHVLKDITDRREAEQ
+630 VHVLKDITARREAEQ

-684 EVLKLDLQNQV
+684 EVLELDLQTQV
-695 YVSGEQRDEITRQL
+695 YVSAEQRGEITRQL
-709 HHKGAIRN
+709 SEKGAVRN
-717 FEVTLTRRDGSMIH
+717 FEVTLSRRDSTMIH
-731 ALENAFV
+731 ALENTFV
-738 VKDGQGKIMQYR
+738 VKDGQGKIVQHR

-784 MVADTAGLISY
+784 LVADTAGLISY

-805 FAQHELVGHRLD
+805 FDQNELVGHRLD
-817 RIISLSHKKAFAEAF
+817 RIFSRSHKRAFTEAF
-832 DASLHGLQSDNLEL
+832 DASLLGQQSDNLEL
-846 MITRGN
+846 LIARGN
-852 GTQGKFSVN
+852 GTQGRFSVN

-884 TSMIQAKLMH
+884 SSMIQAKLMH
-894 TEKMAAVGQLVSGV
+894 TEKMAAVGRLVSGV

-926 MENPDVPGSARKDL
+926 MENPEMPGSARKDL
-940 QVILEE
+940 QVILDE

-969 PLQINAILR
+969 PLQINSILR
-978 KTIALRAY
+978 KTIALRSY
-986 DFSNHGVQIVEKF
+986 DSANHGVQIVEKF
-999 DSRLPDLIGDSHQLQ
+999 DERLPELVGDSHQLQ

-1054 NGEGIQHPER
+1054 NGEGIQYPER

-1103 DTQGATFSV
+1103 ESQGATFSV
-1112 RLPVRT
+1112 RLPILS
-1118 RTDLKLVVAAGVK
+1118 RTDSKLVGAAGAR